1 MTTVAHKSNS
11 QTNSVTTHQ
20 LNHNSSYLSN
30 REFYVSIDNHMSDKA
45 TIASGLPQGSI
56 LGPLLFVIYMNDLPL
71 HISNSNVELFADDAT
86 LLVYAS
92 GSTLNEVEQ
101 QLGDETIP
109 LVQWIN
115 DNSMVLSKEKTKA
128 MAVATS
134 RKHADLREFMVTI
147 DGSIIQSV
155 LQERILGIHF
165 DHCLNWSVHI
175 DIIHKKISQRLG
187 ILRRFRHLL
196 PLPARLA
203 IYNCLILSLMDYC
216 CVVWGNTSKENL
228 DRIHRLQKCAAR
240 LIQDAY
246 YKAPSLPLFIKLN
259 WLPIYERI
267 KYFRCLTVFKTL
279 DNLAPSFLQDLVT
292 PFNTVHNFKT
302 RGSGDNLLQLP
313 KVSSESGRRTFKFLA
328 ASDWNSL
335 LDRSI
340 RNSSSL
346 YSFKH
351 SFFKT
356 TFERQRC

>member
-1 MTTVAHKSNS
+1 
-11 QTNSVTTHQ
+11 
-20 LNHNSSYLSN
+20 
-30 REFYVSIDNHMSDKA
+30 
-45 TIASGLPQGSI
+45 
-56 LGPLLFVIYMNDLPL
+56 
-71 HISNSNVELFADDAT
+71 
-86 LLVYAS
+86 
-92 GSTLNEVEQ
+92 
-101 QLGDETIP
+101 
-109 LVQWIN
+109 
-115 DNSMVLSKEKTKA
+115 MVLSKEKIKA
-128 MAVATS
+128 LAVATS

-165 DHCLNWSVHI
+165 DHCLSWSVHI

-187 ILRRFRHLL
+187 ILRRIRHLL

-203 IYNCLILSLMDYC
+203 FYNCLSLSLMDYC

-228 DRIHRLQKCAAR
+228 DRIHRLQKRAAQ
-240 LIQDAY
+240 LILDAD

-259 WLPIYERI
+259 WLPIYECI

-279 DNLAPSFLQDLVT
+279 NNLAPSYLQDLVT
-292 PFNTVHNFKT
+292 PFNTVHNFNT
-302 RGSGDNLLQLP
+302 RGSGGNLLQLP

-335 LDRSI
+335 DRNN
-340 RNSSSL
+340 RNSRSL

-356 TFERQRC
+356 TFERLRDVNT